1 MQEEVDNKMQTILE
15 KPMSLAQQ
23 RRQLKTV
30 IFLRSVPQFVDFNL
44 RSEGP
49 FEKEDVLR
57 AEIDVANVLIL
68 KGRAKEFD
76 ID

>member
-1 MQEEVDNKMQTILE
+1 MQAILQ
-15 KPMSLAQQ
+15 KPLSLAQQ
-23 RRQLKTV
+23 RKQLKTV
-30 IFLRSVPQFVDFNL
+30 IFLRAVPKFVDLSL
-44 RSEGP
+44 RSVGP
-49 FEKEDVLR
+49 FEKGDVLR

>member
-1 MQEEVDNKMQTILE
+1 MQAVLQ
-15 KPMSLAQQ
+15 KPLSLAQQ
-23 RRQLKTV
+23 RKQLKTV
-30 IFLRSVPQFVDFNL
+30 IFLRAVPKFIDLSL
-44 RSEGP
+44 RSVGP
-49 FEKEDVLR
+49 FEKGDVLR

>member
-1 MQEEVDNKMQTILE
+1 MNEEVDTKMQAILQ
-15 KPMSLAQQ
+15 KPLSLAQQ
-23 RRQLKTV
+23 RKQLKTV
-30 IFLRSVPQFVDFNL
+30 IFLRAVPKFVDLSL
-44 RSEGP
+44 RSVGP
-49 FEKEDVLR
+49 FEKGDVLR

>member
-1 MQEEVDNKMQTILE
+1 MQTVLE

-30 IFLRSVPQFVDFNL
+30 VFLRAVPQFVDFNL
-44 RSEGP
+44 RNRGP
-49 FEKEDVLR
+49 FEKGDVLR

>member
-1 MQEEVDNKMQTILE
+1 MQKEVDNKMQNMLE

-44 RSEGP
+44 RNRGP
-49 FEKEDVLR
+49 FEKGDVLR